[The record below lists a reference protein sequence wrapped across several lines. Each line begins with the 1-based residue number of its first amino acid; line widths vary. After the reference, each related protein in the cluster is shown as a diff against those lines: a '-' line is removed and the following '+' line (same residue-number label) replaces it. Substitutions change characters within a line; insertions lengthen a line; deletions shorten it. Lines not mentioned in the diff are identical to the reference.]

1 MVIKLFKG
9 QVKIADV
16 KAAFDEIIEK
26 VNTMI
31 TDYNNSSYIQD
42 IDYSVAGST
51 LAPSGYTL
59 TVGGMKQFMDSCDG
73 SVVGGKPFKVDSNR
87 FKMSTGL
94 LVTKNGIYRLP
105 DSVLDIPTDKQYR
118 TVYYNTTT
126 NEYQWTGEGTIN
138 KITTEEKTIGS
149 RLYYGLENDPKA
161 MLLRKEVYDSNIVG
175 ARTLSI
181 IGVPE
186 KSLNDCIA
194 FFKNTAGTNT
204 AESVANGSINIP
216 LDMYAHVS
224 GNFTKDD
231 TLVLKLKDRAAAN
244 RNGVSM
250 GTYNP
255 DTGIYEPKLDIV
267 FYTVNYY
274 YLQVNINGCQ
284 KFGVDEEYQVPYYAT
299 APIGNCKSH
308 KVWETDEVFNY
319 VYIQFKRNE
328 FGILVAEVGFVNN
341 DGVAI
346 SKREIQMPADIDS
359 YNINTL
365 IPRTWYMD
373 DAVNSIADDPVKTYS
388 REAWYA
394 DDCMILRKDGTEI
407 GLSTESQTI
416 AVNTVEVVESDS
428 AAYRICDIN
437 PDTDTKLIS
446 NIKGVQNEKINGTY
460 KITSESKWVK
470 PVCGVDRKSSGFRG
484 ETPDTSN
491 NSLFIWG
498 QEAQSN
504 TDEGGYGIPKLYLFG
519 KMVQWNRK
527 PAHRRLDWWS
537 PLNMLFVP
545 KGVENPYTY
554 DEKYN
559 DFTHWFKVN
568 ISKNIKDT

>member
-126 NEYQWTGEGTIN
+126 GEYQWTGAGTVSVV
-138 KITTEEKTIGS
+138 KPVTVEVSSDMRAYQDYGYLLPIGK
-149 RLYYGLENDPKA
+149 R
-161 MLLRKEVYDSNIVG
+161 
-175 ARTLSI
+175 ARTLDQFYGAYYHGGYNYTYFGQFSLEQNTKEVLEDGKVI
-181 IGVPE
+181 IPMHRYPHICLASNLSYGDKITVL
-186 KSLNDCIA
+186 SNDVNLVNNEMSSA
-194 FFKNTAGTNT
+194 MLGHLDSDGETFT
-204 AESVANGSINIP
+204 P
-216 LDMYAHVS
+216 LLRIDDYS
-224 GNFTKDD
+224 TGNSNYFGAR
-231 TLVLKLKDRAAAN
+231 VG
-244 RNGVSM
+244 GVSTT
-250 GTYNP
+250 GYNAEISENEELYAYIP
-255 DTGIYEPKLDIV
+255 KYEAGNLYSIY
-267 FYTVNYY
+267 NHWSGW
-274 YLQVNINGCQ
+274 N
-284 KFGVDEEYQVPYYAT
+284 
-299 APIGNCKSH
+299 
-308 KVWETDEVFNY
+308 KVEW
-319 VYIQFKRNE
+319 E
-328 FGILVAEVGFVNN
+328 FGKPDELGVSKIKCTHYNK
-341 DGVAI
+341 DGTIASITI
-346 SKREIQMPADIDS
+346 SSGIDIAK
-359 YNINTL
+359 YNINCVMFGNNAEANTENATSPL
-365 IPRTWYMD
+365 GLAESNFYHKTWYS
-373 DAVNSIADDPVKTYS
+373 VTQGGGISY
-388 REAWYA
+388 
-394 DDCMILRKDGTEI
+394 L
-407 GLSTESQTI
+407 
-416 AVNTVEVVESDS
+416 NTDEQNLITNEVVVEESDS

-437 PDTDTKLIS
+437 PEADTKLIS

-460 KITSESKWVK
+460 KITSESRWVK
-470 PVCGVDRKSSGFRG
+470 PVCGVDRQSSGFRG

-504 TDEGGYGIPKLYLFG
+504 TDEGGYGIPKLYLFD
-519 KMVQWNRK
+519 KLVQWNRK

-554 DEKYN
+554 DKKYN

>member
-73 SVVGGKPFKVDSNR
+73 SVVGGKPFKVNANK

-118 TVYYNTTT
+118 TVYYNTSTG
-126 NEYQWTGEGTIN
+126 EYQWTGEGTISVV
-138 KITTEEKTIGS
+138 KPVTVEVSSDMTAYQDYGYLLPIGK
-149 RLYYGLENDPKA
+149 R
-161 MLLRKEVYDSNIVG
+161 
-175 ARTLSI
+175 ARTLDQYYGAYYHGGYNYTYFGQFSLEQNTKEVLEDGKVI
-181 IGVPE
+181 IPMHRYPHICLAS
-186 KSLNDCIA
+186 SLSYGDKITVLSNDVNLVNNEISSA
-194 FFKNTAGTNT
+194 MLGHLDSDSETFT
-204 AESVANGSINIP
+204 P
-216 LDMYAHVS
+216 LLRIDDYS
-224 GNFTKDD
+224 TGNSNYFGAR
-231 TLVLKLKDRAAAN
+231 VG
-244 RNGVSM
+244 GVSTI
-250 GTYNP
+250 GYNAEISENEELYAYIP
-255 DTGIYEPKLDIV
+255 KYEAGDLYNIY
-267 FYTVNYY
+267 NHWSGW
-274 YLQVNINGCQ
+274 N
-284 KFGVDEEYQVPYYAT
+284 
-299 APIGNCKSH
+299 
-308 KVWETDEVFNY
+308 KVEW
-319 VYIQFKRNE
+319 E
-328 FGILVAEVGFVNN
+328 FGKPDELGVSRIKCTHYNK
-341 DGVAI
+341 DGTIASITI
-346 SKREIQMPADIDS
+346 SSDIDITK
-359 YNINTL
+359 YNINCIMFGNNAEANTENATSPL
-365 IPRTWYMD
+365 GLAENNFYHKTWYS
-373 DAVNSIADDPVKTYS
+373 VTQGSGISYLNT
-388 REAWYA
+388 
-394 DDCMILRKDGTEI
+394 DGQNLITNK
-407 GLSTESQTI
+407 
-416 AVNTVEVVESDS
+416 VVVEESDS

-460 KITSESKWVK
+460 KITSESRWVK
-470 PVCGVDRKSSGFRG
+470 PVCGVDKKSSGFRG
-484 ETPDTSN
+484 ETPDTSK

-554 DEKYN
+554 DKKYN

>member
-73 SVVGGKPFKVDSNR
+73 SVVGGKPFKVDSSR

-118 TVYYNTTT
+118 TVYYNTATG
-126 NEYQWTGEGTIN
+126 EYQWTGAGTVSVV
-138 KITTEEKTIGS
+138 KPVTIEVS
-149 RLYYGLENDPKA
+149 SDMRAYQDYGY
-161 MLLRKEVYDSNIVG
+161 LLPIGKR
-175 ARTLSI
+175 ARTLDQFYGAYYHGGYNYTYFGQFSLEQNTKEVLEDGKVI
-181 IGVPE
+181 IPMHRYPHICLA
-186 KSLNDCIA
+186 SNLSYNDKITVLSNDVNLVNNEISSA
-194 FFKNTAGTNT
+194 MLGHLDSDGETFT
-204 AESVANGSINIP
+204 P
-216 LDMYAHVS
+216 LLRIDDYS
-224 GNFTKDD
+224 TGNSNYFGAR
-231 TLVLKLKDRAAAN
+231 VG
-244 RNGVSM
+244 GVSTT
-250 GTYNP
+250 GYNAEISENEELYAYIP
-255 DTGIYEPKLDIV
+255 KYEAGNLYSIY
-267 FYTVNYY
+267 NHWSGW
-274 YLQVNINGCQ
+274 N
-284 KFGVDEEYQVPYYAT
+284 
-299 APIGNCKSH
+299 
-308 KVWETDEVFNY
+308 KVEW
-319 VYIQFKRNE
+319 E
-328 FGILVAEVGFVNN
+328 FGKPDELGVSKIKCTHYNK
-341 DGVAI
+341 DGTIASITI
-346 SKREIQMPADIDS
+346 SSGIDIAK
-359 YNINTL
+359 YNINCVMFGNNAEANTENATSPL
-365 IPRTWYMD
+365 GLAESNFYHKTWYS
-373 DAVNSIADDPVKTYS
+373 VTQGGGISYLNT
-388 REAWYA
+388 
-394 DDCMILRKDGTEI
+394 DGQNLIT
-407 GLSTESQTI
+407 
-416 AVNTVEVVESDS
+416 NEVVVEESDS

-460 KITSESKWVK
+460 KITSESRWVK
-470 PVCGVDRKSSGFRG
+470 PVCGVDKPSSGFRG
-484 ETPDTSN
+484 ETPDTSK

-554 DEKYN
+554 DEKFN

>member
-26 VNTMI
+26 VNTII

-73 SVVGGKPFKVDSNR
+73 SVVGGKPFKVNDNK

-105 DSVLDIPTDKQYR
+105 DSVLDIPTNKQYR
-118 TVYYNTTT
+118 TVYYNISTGD
-126 NEYQWTGEGTIN
+126 YQWTGEGTVSVVRPV
-138 KITTEEKTIGS
+138 TVEVSSDMRAYQDYGYLLPIGK
-149 RLYYGLENDPKA
+149 R
-161 MLLRKEVYDSNIVG
+161 
-175 ARTLSI
+175 ARTLDQYYGAYYHGGYNYTYFGQFSLEQNTKEVLENGKVI
-181 IGVPE
+181 IPMHRYPHICLAS
-186 KSLNDCIA
+186 SLTYDNKIVVST
-194 FFKNTAGTNT
+194 KGTNLANSEIGSAMLGHLDSDRQT
-204 AESVANGSINIP
+204 FTPILRLDDYSTGNSNYFGARVGLVSSIGYNSNLHQNEELYAYIQKYESGSLYSIYNH
-216 LDMYAHVS
+216 LS
-224 GNFTKDD
+224 GWNKIEWEFGSPNE
-231 TLVLKLKDRAAAN
+231 L
-244 RNGVSM
+244 GVSKIICRHYNED
-250 GTYNP
+250 GT
-255 DTGIYEPKLDIV
+255 I
-267 FYTVNYY
+267 
-274 YLQVNINGCQ
+274 
-284 KFGVDEEYQVPYYAT
+284 A
-299 APIGNCKSH
+299 
-308 KVWETDEVFNY
+308 ETT
-319 VYIQFKRNE
+319 
-328 FGILVAEVGFVNN
+328 
-341 DGVAI
+341 I
-346 SKREIQMPADIDS
+346 SSDIDIDK
-359 YNINTL
+359 YNINCIMFGNNAEANT
-365 IPRTWYMD
+365 D
-373 DAVNSIADDPVKTYS
+373 DVTSP
-388 REAWYA
+388 
-394 DDCMILRKDGTEI
+394 I
-407 GLSTESQTI
+407 GLADNNFYHETGY
-416 AVNTVEVVESDS
+416 AVIQGGNITHLNTSEQNLITNQVVVEESND

-460 KITSESKWVK
+460 KITSESRWVK

-484 ETPDTSN
+484 ETPDTSK

-498 QEAQSN
+498 QESQSN
-504 TDEGGYGIPKLYLFG
+504 TDEGGYGTPKLFLFG
-519 KMVQWNRK
+519 KLIQWNRK

-554 DEKYN
+554 ERNYD

>member
-73 SVVGGKPFKVDSNR
+73 SVVGGKPFKVNSNR

-94 LVTKNGIYRLP
+94 LVTKDGIYRLP
-105 DSVLDIPTDKQYR
+105 DSILDIPTDKQYR
-118 TVYYNTTT
+118 TVYYNTATG
-126 NEYQWTGEGTIN
+126 EYQWTGEGTISVV
-138 KITTEEKTIGS
+138 KPVTVEVSSDMTAYQDYGYLLPIGE
-149 RLYYGLENDPKA
+149 R
-161 MLLRKEVYDSNIVG
+161 
-175 ARTLSI
+175 ARTLDQYYGAYYHGGYNYTYFGQFSLEQNTKEVLEDGKVI
-181 IGVPE
+181 IPMHRYPHICLDS
-186 KSLNDCIA
+186 SLSYGDKITVSSNDVSLVNKEISSA
-194 FFKNTAGTNT
+194 MLGHLDSDGETFT
-204 AESVANGSINIP
+204 P
-216 LDMYAHVS
+216 LLRIDDYATMNNNYVWARV
-224 GNFTKDD
+224 G
-231 TLVLKLKDRAAAN
+231 
-244 RNGVSM
+244 GVSTT
-250 GTYNP
+250 GYNAEISKNEELYAYIP
-255 DTGIYEPKLDIV
+255 KYETGELYGIY
-267 FYTVNYY
+267 NHWSGW
-274 YLQVNINGCQ
+274 N
-284 KFGVDEEYQVPYYAT
+284 
-299 APIGNCKSH
+299 
-308 KVWETDEVFNY
+308 KVEW
-319 VYIQFKRNE
+319 E
-328 FGILVAEVGFVNN
+328 FGKPDELGVSKITCTHYNK
-341 DGVAI
+341 DGTIASITI
-346 SKREIQMPADIDS
+346 SSGIDIAK
-359 YNINTL
+359 YNINCVMFGNNAEANTENATSPL
-365 IPRTWYMD
+365 GLAESNFYHKTWYSVTQGGGISYLNTD
-373 DAVNSIADDPVKTYS
+373 
-388 REAWYA
+388 
-394 DDCMILRKDGTEI
+394 
-407 GLSTESQTI
+407 SQNLIT
-416 AVNTVEVVESDS
+416 NEVVVEESDS

-437 PDTDTKLIS
+437 PDADTKLIS
-446 NIKGVQNEKINGTY
+446 NIKGVQNEKVNGTY
-460 KITSESKWVK
+460 KITSESRWVK
-470 PVCGVDRKSSGFRG
+470 PVCGVDKPSSGFRG
-484 ETPDTSN
+484 ETPDTSK

>member
-73 SVVGGKPFKVDSNR
+73 SVVGGKPFKVNANK

-118 TVYYNTTT
+118 TVYYNTSTG
-126 NEYQWTGEGTIN
+126 EYQWTGEGTISVV
-138 KITTEEKTIGS
+138 KPVTVEVSSDMTAYQDYGYLLPIGK
-149 RLYYGLENDPKA
+149 R
-161 MLLRKEVYDSNIVG
+161 
-175 ARTLSI
+175 ARTLDQYYGAYYHGGYNYTYFGQFSLEQNTKEVLEDGKVI
-181 IGVPE
+181 IPMHRYPHICLAS
-186 KSLNDCIA
+186 SLSYGDKITVLSNDVNLVNNEISSA
-194 FFKNTAGTNT
+194 MLGYLDSDSETFT
-204 AESVANGSINIP
+204 P
-216 LDMYAHVS
+216 LLRIDDYS
-224 GNFTKDD
+224 TGNSNYFGA
-231 TLVLKLKDRAAAN
+231 RIG
-244 RNGVSM
+244 GVSTI
-250 GTYNP
+250 GYNAEISENEELYAYIP
-255 DTGIYEPKLDIV
+255 KYEAGDLYNIY
-267 FYTVNYY
+267 NHWSGW
-274 YLQVNINGCQ
+274 N
-284 KFGVDEEYQVPYYAT
+284 
-299 APIGNCKSH
+299 
-308 KVWETDEVFNY
+308 KVEW
-319 VYIQFKRNE
+319 E
-328 FGILVAEVGFVNN
+328 FGKPDELGVSRIKCTHYNK
-341 DGVAI
+341 DGTIASITI
-346 SKREIQMPADIDS
+346 SSDIDITK
-359 YNINTL
+359 YNINCIMFGNNAEANTENATSPL
-365 IPRTWYMD
+365 GLAENNFYHKTWYS
-373 DAVNSIADDPVKTYS
+373 VTQGGGISYLNT
-388 REAWYA
+388 
-394 DDCMILRKDGTEI
+394 DGQNLITNK
-407 GLSTESQTI
+407 
-416 AVNTVEVVESDS
+416 VVVEESDS

-460 KITSESKWVK
+460 KITSESRWVK
-470 PVCGVDRKSSGFRG
+470 PVCGVDKKSSGFRG
-484 ETPDTSN
+484 ETPDTSK

>member
-105 DSVLDIPTDKQYR
+105 DSILDIPTDKQYR
-118 TVYYNTTT
+118 TVYYNTDTG
-126 NEYQWTGEGTIN
+126 EYQWTGEGTISVVRPV
-138 KITTEEKTIGS
+138 TVEVSSDMTAYQDYGYLLPIGKRARTLDQYYGAYYHGGYNYTYFGQFS
-149 RLYYGLENDPKA
+149 LEQNTKEVLEDGKVIIPMHRYPHICLASSLYYGDKITVLSNDVSLANKEISSA
-161 MLLRKEVYDSNIVG
+161 MLGHLDSDGETFTPLLRIDDYSTGNSNYFG
-175 ARTLSI
+175 ARVG
-181 IGVPE
+181 GV
-186 KSLNDCIA
+186 STTGYN
-194 FFKNTAGTNT
+194 
-204 AESVANGSINIP
+204 AEISENEELYAYIP
-216 LDMYAHVS
+216 KYES
-224 GNFTKDD
+224 GNLHGIYNHWSGWNKVEWEFGKPNE
-231 TLVLKLKDRAAAN
+231 L
-244 RNGVSM
+244 GVSKITCTHYNKD
-250 GTYNP
+250 GTIASI
-255 DTGIYEPKLDIV
+255 TISSGIDIA
-267 FYTVNYY
+267 
-274 YLQVNINGCQ
+274 
-284 KFGVDEEYQVPYYAT
+284 K
-299 APIGNCKSH
+299 
-308 KVWETDEVFNY
+308 
-319 VYIQFKRNE
+319 
-328 FGILVAEVGFVNN
+328 
-341 DGVAI
+341 
-346 SKREIQMPADIDS
+346 
-359 YNINTL
+359 YNINCVMFGNNAEANTENATSPL
-365 IPRTWYMD
+365 GLAENNFYHKTWYS
-373 DAVNSIADDPVKTYS
+373 VTQGGGISYLNT
-388 REAWYA
+388 
-394 DDCMILRKDGTEI
+394 DGQNLIT
-407 GLSTESQTI
+407 
-416 AVNTVEVVESDS
+416 NEVVVEESDS

-437 PDTDTKLIS
+437 PEADTKLIS
-446 NIKGVQNEKINGTY
+446 NIKGVQNEKVNGTY
-460 KITSESKWVK
+460 KITSESRWVK

-484 ETPDTSN
+484 ETPDTSK